1 MKLSDRVER
10 LDNRHIQVYILNILN
25 LLVEKWFEN
34 IKLLFP
40 DTEVLKTPFTLHTIS
55 DKIVEDENG
64 LWGGS
69 IIKNNSGSY
78 FLQRI
83 SGLV

>member
-10 LDNRHIQVYILNILN
+10 LDSRHIQVYILNILN
-25 LLVEKWFEN
+25 LLVENWFEN
-34 IKLLFP
+34 IKFLFP
-40 DTEVLKTPFTLHTIS
+40 DNEVLKTPFTLHTRS
-55 DKIVEDENG
+55 DKSVAGENG
-64 LWGGS
+64 LWDGS
-69 IIKNNSGSY
+69 MIKNNSGSY